1 MVFATMLL
9 CYDGTRESRL
19 VLRQG
24 AELAQRCGA
33 TVHLLAI
40 VRTSAAAVVGESL
53 SSEAPFS
60 ERTRHIEEILNEGVA
75 RLAARGIKAQGHMA
89 LGEPVEEIPRVA
101 KDLNVDLIVLGH
113 RTQSAF
119 ARWWRAAVGPT
130 LLDLSTCS
138 ILVCIDS
145 PTSDNPP

>member
-19 VLRQG
+19 ALRQG

-33 TVHLLAI
+33 EVHLLAV
-40 VRTSAAAVVGESL
+40 VRTSAAGLVGESL
-53 SSEAPFS
+53 SNEAPFS
-60 ERTRHIEEILNEGVA
+60 EHTRRIEEILNEGVA
-75 RLAARGIKAQGHMA
+75 RLAARGIRAQGHMA
-89 LGEPVEEIPRVA
+89 LGEPIEEIPRLA
-101 KDLNVDLIVLGH
+101 KALNADLIVLGH

-119 ARWWRAAVGPT
+119 ARWWRGAVGPT
-130 LLDLSTCS
+130 LLDLSSCS

-145 PTSDNPP
+145 PAADNPP